1 MTQAHPDHKILHA
14 FTLGQLDD
22 LQMAMVTVHLSYCS
36 TCKEQQAQM
45 DSIEADE
52 CFAVTVD
59 SAQLPEF
66 DIKAMLGKITASD
79 DIVET
84 STAGKSTAT
93 IQLEFKNKAFEIP
106 KVLAGIVA
114 RAGHWQSVIG
124 NLWQKSVT
132 NHGLGY
138 QIDFIYMEAGGST
151 PKHTHRGTEY
161 TLVLDGCFSDAS
173 GDYHP
178 GDLIVRTNQ
187 DEHTPWSDTGCL
199 CLAAIDAPLHFT
211 SGLARLINPFSNFFF
226 KSEVH
231 KTF

>member
-1 MTQAHPDHKILHA
+1 MIQAHPEHNILQA

-36 TCKEQQAQM
+36 ACKKQHAQM
-45 DSIEADE
+45 ESIEADK
-52 CFAVTVD
+52 CFADATD
-59 SAQLPEF
+59 IAQQPEF
-66 DIKAMLGKITASD
+66 DVKAMLDTITASD
-79 DIVET
+79 DIVAAEINT
-84 STAGKSTAT
+84 SIKM
-93 IQLEFKNKAFEIP
+93 EFQNKEFEIP

-178 GDLIVRTNQ
+178 GDLIVRNNQ

-211 SGLARLINPFSNFFF
+211 SGLARLINPFSNLFF
-226 KSEVH
+226 KSEANKV
-231 KTF
+231 F